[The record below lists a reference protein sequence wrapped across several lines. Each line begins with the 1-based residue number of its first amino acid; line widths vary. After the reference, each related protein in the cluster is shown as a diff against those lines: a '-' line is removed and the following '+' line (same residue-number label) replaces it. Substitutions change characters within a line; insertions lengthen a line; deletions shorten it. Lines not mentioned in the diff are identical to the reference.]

1 MVKSRQMSIEE
12 IIEQERHDF
21 LFEEEGRDLSDEEF
35 EALFGD
41 DAGKGSKPE
50 KRTKN
55 SVRVS
60 RNKSGEERYCIRFGF
75 VGKAAETVGE
85 CQYIEP
91 SKIKRLKKR
100 IYFRFH
106 ESKENRDCFKVCR
119 TDGKGV
125 YFTFTPDEREDI
137 LYQAHYVGK
146 VLEFKYDEGR
156 KCHYI
161 TIEEE

>member
-41 DAGKGSKPE
+41 DSEKSPKPVRAE
-50 KRTKN
+50 KN
-55 SVRVS
+55 RVKIS
-60 RNKSGEERYCIRFGF
+60 RNKAGGERYCIRLGF
-75 VGKAAETVGE
+75 TGKAADIVGGY
-85 CQYIEP
+85 QYIEP
-91 SKIKRLKKR
+91 TNIKLKKSA
-100 IYFRFH
+100 IYFRLH
-106 ESKENRDCFKVCR
+106 ENKENKRCYKVCR
-119 TDGKGV
+119 TDGNGV
-125 YFTFTPDEREDI
+125 YFTFTPDERGDI
-137 LYQAHYVGK
+137 LYRAHYVGK
-146 VLEFKYDEGR
+146 VLEFKYDERR